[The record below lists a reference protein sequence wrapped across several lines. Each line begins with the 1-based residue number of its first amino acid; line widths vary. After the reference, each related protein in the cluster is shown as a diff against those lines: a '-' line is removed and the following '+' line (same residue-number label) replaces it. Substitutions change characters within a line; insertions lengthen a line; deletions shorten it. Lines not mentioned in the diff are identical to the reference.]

1 MVNGIFFV
9 PGGQGFEESSED
21 NFRPFAGFH
30 GNIKEVPPGDSSMKR
45 ESALLYIAIAFV
57 VGIVVGVITT
67 VYYEEKMSSL
77 PVSIKPPATPSAP
90 AIPADREKRIS
101 ALQSLLREDPKNLK
115 ALIELGNL
123 YFDTDQF
130 ELSIQAYSQA
140 LEIDPKNAD
149 VRTDMGI
156 MFRRKGDS
164 DRAIAEFKR
173 AAQSDPKHANSRYNL
188 GVVFLHDKGDIKE
201 AIKAWEDYLKVDPS
215 SPRAQNI
222 RLQIEKM
229 KSMAK

>member
-1 MVNGIFFV
+1 M
-9 PGGQGFEESSED
+9 
-21 NFRPFAGFH
+21 
-30 GNIKEVPPGDSSMKR
+30 
-45 ESALLYIAIAFV
+45 
-57 VGIVVGVITT
+57 
-67 VYYEEKMSSL
+67 EKQ
-77 PVSIKPPATPSAP
+77 
-90 AIPADREKRIS
+90 IS
-101 ALQSLLREDPKNLK
+101 ALQSLLKADPKNLK

-123 YFDTDQF
+123 YFDADQF
-130 ELSIQAYSQA
+130 DLSIQAYSQA

-188 GVVFLHDKGDIKE
+188 GVVLLHDKGDIKE

-222 RLQIEKM
+222 RVQMEKI
-229 KSMAK
+229 KGMAK